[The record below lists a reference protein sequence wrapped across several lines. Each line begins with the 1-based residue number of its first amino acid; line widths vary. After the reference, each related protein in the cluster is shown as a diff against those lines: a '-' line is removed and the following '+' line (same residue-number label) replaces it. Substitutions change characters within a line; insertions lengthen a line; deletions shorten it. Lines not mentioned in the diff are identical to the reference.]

1 VAGLGAGAKP
11 AHTPRVRGCPAKGS
25 WARAAV
31 FTSGEGCRLGASP
44 DSIPKPMTVKWI
56 PTNTIQ
62 AGKLPVSPC
71 LGEGS

>member
-11 AHTPRVRGCPAKGS
+11 AHTRRVRGCPAKGS
-25 WARAAV
+25 SVKAAV
-31 FTSGEGCRLGASP
+31 LTSGEGCRLGASP
-44 DSIPKPMTVKWI
+44 DRIPKPLTVKWT

-62 AGKLPVSPC
+62 AGELRVSPC